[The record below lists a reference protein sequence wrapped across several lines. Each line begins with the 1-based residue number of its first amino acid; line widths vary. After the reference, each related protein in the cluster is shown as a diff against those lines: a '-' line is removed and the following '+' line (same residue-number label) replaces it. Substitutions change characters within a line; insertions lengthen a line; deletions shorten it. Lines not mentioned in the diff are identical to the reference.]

1 MLNDLNSLIEQK
13 LVADVL
19 KRKSANKNAIRALQK
34 CLNALGFGR
43 ELNWSR
49 FGADGDY
56 GDSTAA
62 AVKAFAAREGIETD
76 GHSVS
81 EDLLKRIVEKA
92 SQLESMPPPP
102 DSSLPNVFKKFKR
115 GVYTVGKHRPA
126 DFIEKNPDQLKSIGL
141 TDSLMRIIA
150 AVSINEGNLEAINTW
165 DDSFLTF
172 GMFQWTIG
180 QGDGKGELP
189 ALIKQIKEVNPIVFN
204 NYFGQYGLDVSDPH
218 TDNVYGH
225 FTHNYL
231 LVDHASK
238 KEKLRGDEWAQRFW
252 EAGQDP
258 AVQAVQ
264 VKHAAS
270 RLWTFFWKPGK
281 APVTYRMSD
290 LVSSELGVAL
300 LLDNHVNRPGY
311 VRTCLERALTQT
323 GLQNPE
329 TWGTEEEQKLLLA
342 YLDIRKTHGKF
353 PMTHAGERAE
363 RMFSLQKRGK
373 LSMER
378 GSFVFSETL
387 SRGMFDAGPKLPP
400 HYRDEDYPEI
410 QWDENLATRENVL
423 PE

>member
-1 MLNDLNSLIEQK
+1 MLQDLTSLIEQK
-13 LVADVL
+13 LAADVL
-19 KRKSANKNAIRALQK
+19 KRKSASKSAIKALQK
-34 CLNALGFGR
+34 CLNDLGFGK
-43 ELNWSR
+43 ELNWVK

-76 GHSVS
+76 GFSVP
-81 EDLLKRIVEKA
+81 EDLLRRIIEKA
-92 SQLESMPPPP
+92 SQLPQRPAPSSPPL
-102 DSSLPNVFKKFKR
+102 SNVFKKFKR

-141 TDSLMRIIA
+141 TDSLMHIIA
-150 AVSINEGNLEAINTW
+150 AVSMNEGNLEAINTW

-189 ALIKQIKEVNPIVFN
+189 ALIKQIKEVSPIAFN
-204 NYFGQYGLDVSDPH
+204 NYFGQYGLDVSDAH

-238 KEKLRGDEWAQRFW
+238 KEKLRGEEWAQRFW

-258 AVQAVQ
+258 TVQAVQ

-270 RLWTFFWKPGK
+270 RLWTFYWKPGK
-281 APVTYRMSD
+281 APVPFRLSD

-311 VRTCLERALTQT
+311 VRACLERALTQT

-353 PMTHAGERAE
+353 PMTHASERAD
-363 RMFSLQKRGK
+363 RMFSLQKNGK

-378 GSFVFSETL
+378 GSFVFSEAIKK
-387 SRGMFDAGPKLPP
+387 GMFDTGPKLPP
-400 HYRDEDYPEI
+400 QYKDEDYPDI
-410 QWDENLATRENVL
+410 QWDESRANSGNVL

>member
-1 MLNDLNSLIEQK
+1 MLNDLTSLIEQK
-13 LVADVL
+13 QVADVL
-19 KRKSANKNAIRALQK
+19 KRKSANKAVIRILQK
-34 CLNALGFGR
+34 CLNDLGFGR
-43 ELNWSR
+43 ELNWAR

-62 AVKAFAAREGIETD
+62 AVRAFAAREGIETD
-76 GHSVS
+76 GQSVS
-81 EDLLKRIVEKA
+81 EELLKRIIEKA
-92 SQLESMPPPP
+92 SQIRQAPSAPP
-102 DSSLPNVFKKFKR
+102 SSPGVFKKFKR

-126 DFIEKNPDQLKSIGL
+126 DFIEKNPGQLKSIGL

-150 AVSINEGNLEAINTW
+150 AVSMNEGNLEAINTW

-189 ALIKQIKEVNPIVFN
+189 ALIKQIKEVNPLAFN
-204 NYFGQYGLDVSDPH
+204 NYFGQYGLDVSDTH
-218 TDNVYGH
+218 TDKVYGH

-231 LVDHASK
+231 LVDHPSK
-238 KEKLRGDEWAQRFW
+238 KEKLRAEEWAQRFW

-258 AVQAVQ
+258 TVQAVQ

-270 RLWTFFWKPGK
+270 RLWTFYWKTGK

-311 VRTCLERALTQT
+311 VRTCLERALVQT
-323 GLQNPE
+323 GLQAPE
-329 TWGTEEEQKLLLA
+329 NWGTEEEQKLLLA
-342 YLDIRKTHGKF
+342 YLDIRRTHGKF
-353 PMTHAGERAE
+353 PMTHARERAD
-363 RMFSLQKRGK
+363 RMFSLQKEGK
-373 LSMER
+373 LSPER
-378 GSFVFSETL
+378 GSFQFSDVIP
-387 SRGMFDAGPKLPP
+387 RGMFDAGAKLPP
-400 HYRDEDYPEI
+400 QYRDEDYPDI
-410 QWDENLATRENVL
+410 QWDESRAGAENVL